1 MSNNLVFFVPYHTNY
16 AHVELILSFASFAD
30 VYLFVYK
37 WNPAQE
43 LLQNYFSKFK
53 NIFVY
58 EFTIDTILR
67 EALHQ
72 QGKQHEIIIL
82 LTASI
87 NYSFGQLQYDYFRT
101 IQNHIPW
108 IIDVYSTGHCMYGC
122 QSCAHQNSHRLPITF
137 TNYIRTKHSIDNK
150 KQEVLICPSFS
161 SKQAPF
167 SLLSNSEIIQLISS
181 FQFEYA
187 IKLHPLTYPSNDN
200 AENPLFNLSDL
211 ERKHANDLFNSKNII
226 SDEDTNTLS
235 LIEQC
240 RVLICD
246 FDSSIPFE
254 ALYFNDEK
262 QLFVYET
269 AEQRIKQDDRR
280 KYFHTFSDA
289 GELTKLLELYF
300 RGELSSKTKDS
311 HTFFLEKY
319 EEPDGKEIERLARIR
334 NWKRTK
340 YPDDFDAKIDMEKIK
355 QALRD
360 QYSSTILINLY
371 VLGEHTAKEI
381 KQIYYDDLQ
390 NAFGSLFENVDEL

>member
-30 VYLFVYK
+30 VYIFVYK
-37 WNPAQE
+37 WNPAQR

-58 EFTIDTILR
+58 EFAVDTILR

-72 QGKQHEIIIL
+72 QEKQHEIIIL

-87 NYSFGQLQYDYFRT
+87 NYSFGQLQYDFFRM

-137 TNYIRTKHSIDNK
+137 TNYIRTKHSTVNQRHEI
-150 KQEVLICPSFS
+150 LICPSFS
-161 SKQAPF
+161 SEQAPF
-167 SLLSNSEIIQLISS
+167 SLLSNSEIIQLILS
-181 FQFEYA
+181 FPFEYA

-200 AENPLFNLSDL
+200 SDNPLFNLSDL
-211 ERKHANDLFNSKNII
+211 ERKHANELFNSKNII
-226 SDEDTNTLS
+226 SVQQTNTLS

-254 ALYFNDEK
+254 ALYFNDGK
-262 QLFVYET
+262 YLFVYET
-269 AEQRIKQDDRR
+269 AEQQLKQDDRR
-280 KYFHTFSDA
+280 KYFHTFSSA
-289 GELTKLLELYF
+289 HQLTNLFESYFKGELLCKI
-300 RGELSSKTKDS
+300 KDS
-311 HTFFLEKY
+311 HKFFLEKY

-334 NWKRTK
+334 NWKRPK
-340 YPDDFDAKIDMEKIK
+340 NPDNLDAKVDMEKIK
-355 QALRD
+355 QEI
-360 QYSSTILINLY
+360 QNQFSSTILINLL
-371 VLGEHTAKEI
+371 VLGEHTVKEI
-381 KQIYYDDLQ
+381 RQIYYDDLH
-390 NAFGSLFENVDEL
+390 NAFGSLFENVDQL